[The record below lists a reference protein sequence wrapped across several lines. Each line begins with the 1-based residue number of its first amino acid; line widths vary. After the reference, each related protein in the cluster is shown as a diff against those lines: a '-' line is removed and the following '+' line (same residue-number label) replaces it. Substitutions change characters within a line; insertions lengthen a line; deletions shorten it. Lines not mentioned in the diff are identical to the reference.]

1 MGDRNN
7 KRSDQLNSGE
17 HVSSGNPSTEEV
29 EDESVESSKIFQT
42 AIDAGV
48 KRLNRPAL
56 EMGASGVIAGMSVT
70 FGALA
75 AAAVSGA
82 TIASFGHQTELFAN
96 LLGAV
101 VFPIG
106 FLFVVIGRSELFT
119 ENFLVPTTSV
129 IVKRARISLLFKL
142 WGLTLIG
149 NLIGAMIIAKV
160 ISLEHYHGVPAVHT
174 VEHIRHMAEF
184 LVLERDWDASFYAGV
199 FAGWLI
205 TLMTWLL
212 IATKSNTIKVCVIWC
227 VGFLIMLN
235 KFNHVVVNSS
245 EILMAI
251 FIGSESITYGTWLQN
266 NFIPT
271 LLGNMV
277 GGLVFVTL
285 LEYIKVMK
293 VPHRWH

>member
-1 MGDRNN
+1 MT
-7 KRSDQLNSGE
+7 DQDKENQDQPDYGE
-17 HVSSGNPSTEEV
+17 AKDDSN
-29 EDESVESSKIFQT
+29 ESSEVFQT

-56 EMGASGVIAGMSVT
+56 EMGISGLIAGMSVT

-82 TIASFGHQTELFAN
+82 TIASFGQEVELFADV
-96 LLGAV
+96 LGAL

-106 FLFVVIGRSELFT
+106 FVFVVIGRSELFT

-129 IVKRARISLLFKL
+129 MVKQAKITQLLKL
-142 WGLTLIG
+142 WALTLIG
-149 NLIGAMIIAKV
+149 NLIGAFVIAKV
-160 ISLEHYHGVPAVHT
+160 VSLEHYHGVPSVHT
-174 VEHIRHMAEF
+174 VEHLRNMAEF

-212 IATKSNTIKVCVIWC
+212 IAAQNNMTRLYVIWC

-251 FIGSESITYGTWLQN
+251 FVGTESVTYDAWFQN
-266 NFIPT
+266 SFVPT
-271 LLGNMV
+271 ILGNMV

-293 VPHRWH
+293 TPHKWH

>member
-1 MGDRNN
+1 MT
-7 KRSDQLNSGE
+7 DQ
-17 HVSSGNPSTEEV
+17 GNEKPSRAEDDHIQ
-29 EDESVESSKIFQT
+29 DESVESSAVFQT
-42 AIDAGV
+42 AIDTGV

-56 EMGASGVIAGMSVT
+56 EMGISGLIAGMSVT

-82 TIASFGHQTELFAN
+82 TVASFGHEVELFADV
-96 LLGAV
+96 LGAL

-106 FLFVVIGRSELFT
+106 FVFVVIGRSELFT

-129 IVKRARISLLFKL
+129 MVKRARITQLLKL
-142 WGLTLIG
+142 WILTLVG
-149 NLIGAMIIAKV
+149 NLVGAVVIAKV
-160 ISLEHYHGVPAVHT
+160 VSLEHYHGVPSVHT
-174 VEHIRHMAEF
+174 VEHLRNMAEF

-212 IATKSNTIKVCVIWC
+212 IAAQNNITRLYVIWC

-251 FIGSESITYGTWLQN
+251 FVGSESVTYGAWLQN
-266 NFIPT
+266 SFVPT

-293 VPHRWH
+293 TPHKWH

>member
-1 MGDRNN
+1 MNDQKNEH
-7 KRSDQLNSGE
+7 SDQSENDDINDDTAE
-17 HVSSGNPSTEEV
+17 STEV
-29 EDESVESSKIFQT
+29 FQA
-42 AIDAGV
+42 AIDTGV

-56 EMGASGVIAGMSVT
+56 EMGISGLIAGMSVT

-82 TIASFGHQTELFAN
+82 TVASFGHDVELFADV
-96 LLGAV
+96 LGAL

-106 FLFVVIGRSELFT
+106 FVFVVIGKSELFT

-129 IVKRARISLLFKL
+129 MVKRARITQLFKL
-142 WGLTLIG
+142 WALTLVG
-149 NLIGAMIIAKV
+149 NLIGAFVIAKV
-160 ISLEHYHGVPAVHT
+160 VSLEHYHGVPSVQT
-174 VEHIRHMAEF
+174 VEHLRGMAEF

-212 IATKSNTIKVCVIWC
+212 VAAQNNVTRLYVIWC

-251 FIGSESITYGTWLQN
+251 FVGTETVTYGAWLQN
-266 NFIPT
+266 SFVPT

-285 LEYIKVMK
+285 LEYLKVMK
-293 VPHRWH
+293 TPHKWH

>member
-1 MGDRNN
+1 MTDHKN
-7 KRSDQLNSGE
+7 DNSAQPE
-17 HVSSGNPSTEEV
+17 ITTVQ
-29 EDESVESSKIFQT
+29 DESVESSEIFQT
-42 AIDAGV
+42 AIDTGV

-56 EMGASGVIAGMSVT
+56 EMGISGLIAGMSVT

-82 TIASFGHQTELFAN
+82 TIASFGNDVELFAD
-96 LLGAV
+96 LLGAL

-106 FLFVVIGRSELFT
+106 FVFVVIGRSELFT

-129 IVKRARISLLFKL
+129 MVKRARISQLLKL
-142 WGLTLIG
+142 WALTLIG
-149 NLIGAMIIAKV
+149 NLIGAFVIAKV
-160 ISLEHYHGVPAVHT
+160 VSLEHYHGVPSVHT
-174 VEHIRHMAEF
+174 VEHLRNLAEF

-212 IATKSNTIKVCVIWC
+212 ICAQNNITRLYVIWC
-227 VGFLIMLN
+227 VGFLIMLM

-251 FIGSESITYGTWLQN
+251 FVGTESVTYDAWLQN
-266 NFIPT
+266 SFVPT
-271 LLGNMV
+271 ILGNMV

-293 VPHRWH
+293 TPHKWH